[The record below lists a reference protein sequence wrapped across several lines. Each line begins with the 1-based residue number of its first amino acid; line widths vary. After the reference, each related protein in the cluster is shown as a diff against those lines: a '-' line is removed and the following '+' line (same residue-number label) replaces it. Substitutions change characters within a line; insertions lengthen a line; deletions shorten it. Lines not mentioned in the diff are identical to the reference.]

1 MWLSET
7 RMWSYSL
14 SRRVSQLCHKDR
26 AEDVWVMICS
36 NESGW
41 MLLDDDDDVLLYC
54 VCAWAA
60 VSTLTGEFIWMLSGE
75 RSVKGV
81 NTRSTSYLPCMLRHE
96 GQPCLST
103 WGQESISRMF
113 ASVVPQVQAVLE
125 DLRVSETQAPHNVS
139 PLSRPRPDLT
149 RHHWQLHLTRHHVN
163 AALSNQRGL
172 RLLHCGK
179 CFWLLFKTQIRIRQG

>member
-14 SRRVSQLCHKDR
+14 SRWVSQLCHKDR
-26 AEDVWVMICS
+26 AEDVWVKICS

-41 MLLDDDDDVLLYC
+41 MILDDDDDVLEHP
-54 VCAWAA
+54 W
-60 VSTLTGEFIWMLSGE
+60 VSLTGEFMWMLSGE
-75 RSVKGV
+75 SSVEGV

-103 WGQESISRMF
+103 WGQETISRMF

-125 DLRVSETQAPHNVS
+125 DLRVSEAQAPHNVF
-139 PLSRPRPDLT
+139 PLSRPTPDLT

-163 AALSNQRGL
+163 TALSNQRGL